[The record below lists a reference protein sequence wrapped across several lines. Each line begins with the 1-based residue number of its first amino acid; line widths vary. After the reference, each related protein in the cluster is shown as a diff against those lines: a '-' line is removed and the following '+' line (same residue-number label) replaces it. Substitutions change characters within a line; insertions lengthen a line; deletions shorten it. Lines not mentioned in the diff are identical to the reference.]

1 MNGNQK
7 FHRGRMLGIGR
18 ASARFCVLAG
28 LVFLA
33 LPVHAQA
40 NNTLTPEESHA
51 GWQLLFDG
59 HSTTGWRGAYETTF
73 PAAGWVVKDGELRGR
88 FSSGSEAGDGGDIV
102 TLKKYNS
109 FDLHFDWKLGPGG
122 NSGVKYFVEERQPKP
137 VGSQPGYEYQIIDDA
152 NYIYEGK
159 PLPPRLKTAA
169 IYDVLAANKPD
180 TKMSVWH
187 TSRIRVQGN
196 HIQHWLDGK
205 KVLDIERTSPE
216 FLKGVA
222 SGKFSGYKGFASIP
236 SGHILLQDHGHN
248 VAFRN
253 MKIKE
258 LK

>member
-1 MNGNQK
+1 MKRRLQ
-7 FHRGRMLGIGR
+7 FHRDCMFGIRWAGVW
-18 ASARFCVLAG
+18 SCVLAG
-28 LVFLA
+28 LVCLA
-33 LPVHAQA
+33 LQAHAQA
-40 NNTLTPEESHA
+40 NNTLTPKESHA

-59 HSTTGWRGAYETTF
+59 HSTTGWRGAYATTF
-73 PAAGWVVKDGELRGR
+73 PAKGWIVKDGELRGK
-88 FSSGSEAGDGGDIV
+88 FSSGAEAGDGGDIV
-102 TLKKYNS
+102 TLKKYS
-109 FDLHFDWKLGPGG
+109 DFDLRFDWKLGPGG

-137 VGSQPGYEYQIIDDA
+137 SGSQPGYEYQIIDDA

-169 IYDVLAANKPD
+169 IYDVVAANKPD
-180 TKMSVWH
+180 TKMNVWH

-216 FLKGVA
+216 FIKGVS
-222 SGKFSGYKGFASIP
+222 SGKFSKYQGFASIP
-236 SGHILLQDHGHN
+236 SGYILLQDHGHN

-253 MKIKE
+253 IKIKE